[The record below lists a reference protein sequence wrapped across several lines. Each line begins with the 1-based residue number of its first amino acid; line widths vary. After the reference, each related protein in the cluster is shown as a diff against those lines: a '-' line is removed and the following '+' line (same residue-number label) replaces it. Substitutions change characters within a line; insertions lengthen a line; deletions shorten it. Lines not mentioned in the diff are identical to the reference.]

1 MAATKDFKSAAY
13 SLDDAEVLLEGS
25 SDDAVAAEFE
35 DIPVF
40 LGLPRP
46 LAFPKPVGKSTVK
59 PVGVAL
65 GTAELV
71 SILVGEA
78 VVEDAKFEEE
88 EEEAEEEEE
97 EFNFKVNFSF
107 LGAPLDDEVE
117 LSSVCPVVSVIGS
130 V

>member
-88 EEEAEEEEE
+88 EEEEEE

-117 LSSVCPVVSVIGS
+117 LSSVCPVVSVIGCGL
-130 V
+130 

>member
-88 EEEAEEEEE
+88 EEEEEE

>member
-35 DIPVF
+35 DMPVF

-88 EEEAEEEEE
+88 EEEEEE